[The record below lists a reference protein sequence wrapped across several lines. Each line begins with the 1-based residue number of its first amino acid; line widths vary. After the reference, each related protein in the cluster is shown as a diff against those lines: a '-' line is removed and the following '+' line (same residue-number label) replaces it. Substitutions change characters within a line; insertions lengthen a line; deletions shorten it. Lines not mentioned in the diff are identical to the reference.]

1 MNSQAKFRCWSIEN
15 PTNRTIQ
22 KSFMT
27 HLGPNESTDLVVVL
41 QSPMKASCADL
52 IAKLAITH
60 VPSDDEASSFVE
72 KRVGDSLES
81 RPLQVEKKMNVLLCG
96 KLQNPVLTCLK
107 SITNPAQDDCTVIP
121 IVAKI
126 G

>member
-60 VPSDDEASSFVE
+60 VPSDDEASSFIE
-72 KRVGDSLES
+72 KRVGDSLET
-81 RPLQVEKKMNVLLCG
+81 RPLQVEKKMTVLLCG

-107 SITNPAQDDCTVIP
+107 SITNPA
-121 IVAKI
+121 
-126 G
+126 